1 MNNKSIHEF
10 EYVTCALCNSD
21 DTELFFED
29 RCFHLVRCKR
39 CGLVYINPRPTR
51 EELNRMYNLSI
62 QIDKGVMDHKGYMEL
77 AYLHLLKAKKFLS
90 IIKKY
95 KKKGRILDI
104 GCAAGF
110 FLNLAKQQGFDP
122 YGVEISKTLC
132 SFAKKEF
139 NLNVFCGTLREMN
152 YPSEYFDVVTMFDVL
167 SHLPTPVQELNE
179 ANRVLRKG
187 GLLLIE
193 TGNKGELNAK
203 VVEKWGSVW
212 GSPSHLYH
220 LGAKTLTKLLEITGF
235 DCINID
241 KSPVILSSIM
251 EIALKRIIRSGK
263 SKDVSYQQLQVSAT
277 PVVIRRGLMKAGAHL
292 YLFAKYNLGKLLPKS
307 NVDCTM
313 IVCSKKRR
321 DTRPEKF

>member
-1 MNNKSIHEF
+1 MSNRSIREL

-21 DTELFFED
+21 VAELFFED

-39 CGLVYINPRPTR
+39 CGLVYINPRPTQ
-51 EELNRMYNLSI
+51 EELDRMYNLSV
-62 QIDKGVMDHKGYMEL
+62 QTDKGVMDHTGYMEL
-77 AYLHLLKAKKFLS
+77 AYLHTLKAKKFLS

-104 GCAAGF
+104 GCASGF

-122 YGVEISKTLC
+122 YGVEISKTFC

-139 NLNVFCGTLREMN
+139 NLDIFCGTLKEVN
-152 YPSEYFDVVTMFDVL
+152 YPSEYFDVVTMFNVL
-167 SHLPTPVQELNE
+167 SHLPTPVEELNE
-179 ANRVLRKG
+179 ANRVLGKE

-203 VVEKWGSVW
+203 AVEKWGSVW
-212 GSPSHLYH
+212 DSPSHLYH
-220 LGAKTLTKLLEITGF
+220 FGTKTLMKLLEMTGF

-251 EIALKRIIRSGK
+251 GIALKRIIRSGK
-263 SKDVSYQQLQVSAT
+263 SKDVSYQQLRLGAT
-277 PVVIRRGLMKAGAHL
+277 PVVIKRGLTKAGAHL
-292 YLFAKYNLGKLLPKS
+292 YLFTKYTLGKVLLKS
-307 NVDCTM
+307 NIDCTM
-313 IVCSKKRR
+313 IVCAKKRR
-321 DTRPEKF
+321 DATR